1 MTRLDG
7 VTWIIRTPQQIIVG
21 KVFPIPTRNLLRLLQ
36 IEQIESCKVEMGL
49 IGLTMPLL
57 QIQNY
62 GEELLTLMIF
72 L

>member
-49 IGLTMPLL
+49 IGLTMSLL